1 VWVLLE
7 MGDPEVKGLQPFLQ
21 RAAEV
26 AKLKPKVAFYLREF
40 VVSQGLKVEDR
51 SPELQKLLETVIEQM
66 ETQRATLGKL
76 DREADHL
83 EMERFAMEIFD
94 KADRVDRAGAATEST
109 AKTFYAAVYFI
120 QALETFGELPD
131 ELVKKARYSLWK
143 AADIRK
149 AIREGRQPTP
159 GGAGE
164 ESAAAGAPGP
174 GAASSRPSDGT
185 ASVPG
190 TDRGSRGEAEASA
203 FPQPPMHDASR
214 DPPVPRPPPPPFFAG
229 ADPRSAP
236 PPQPPQPSSY
246 PTSFSQAP
254 PPQAPAP
261 AMPFHPPAVS
271 EPPTMSYRPSPPP
284 SALSAVAE
292 ARRFAKHAVSA
303 LDFDD
308 VAAARSYLTQA
319 LQTLDRC
326 K

>member
-1 VWVLLE
+1 
-7 MGDPEVKGLQPFLQ
+7 
-21 RAAEV
+21 
-26 AKLKPKVAFYLREF
+26 
-40 VVSQGLKVEDR
+40 
-51 SPELQKLLETVIEQM
+51 M

-203 FPQPPMHDASR
+203 FPQPPM
-214 DPPVPRPPPPPFFAG
+214 PC
-229 ADPRSAP
+229 
-236 PPQPPQPSSY
+236 
-246 PTSFSQAP
+246 
-254 PPQAPAP
+254 
-261 AMPFHPPAVS
+261 HP
-271 EPPTMSYRPSPPP
+271 ER
-284 SALSAVAE
+284 LG
-292 ARRFAKHAVSA
+292 
-303 LDFDD
+303 
-308 VAAARSYLTQA
+308 
-319 LQTLDRC
+319 
-326 K
+326 